1 MVEEKPW
8 SDWSA
13 TSGKL
18 KQKTGFDKDEVE
30 RIFTLCKDELTN
42 FHGVKKTRR
51 NAGASISRRF
61 LSCHNLLLLGL
72 HSLWKNPT
80 DEDLADTFNTPRET
94 IRDTK
99 KRLFPI
105 MQQCLQHFI
114 QAPASPPRFEGGPL
128 KDAFMVVDT
137 TPTPIPQ
144 PPSKDDRKLYFN
156 FKKKNQD
163 MQ

>member
-128 KDAFMVVDT
+128 KWSSTQRLRQFHSHLQKM
-137 TPTPIPQ
+137 IE
-144 PPSKDDRKLYFN
+144 N
-156 FKKKNQD
+156 FTSTSRKKNQD